1 MDSFLT
7 FLKNSPTAYHA
18 VEESARLLKA
28 AGAIELRESSTWS
41 LQAGKSYFVIR
52 GGSLIAFRLP
62 ESKPLSLLLLASH
75 TDSPALKL
83 KPHAEFIKEGM
94 SQIACEVYG
103 APLLSSWLNR
113 DLAIAG
119 KVLFK
124 DTQGAFQEALVN
136 LTDSKLTI
144 PQLAIHL
151 DRKVN
156 DEGLLLNKQEHLNA
170 LYGLNPPEEGF
181 LVRSLKHKLPLQ
193 ELLAHDLFLYPIEEP
208 AFIGSDQNLLAGYRL
223 DNLASV
229 YPMVQAFASSPASNR
244 LDLIALFDHEE
255 IGSQTSSGA
264 ESPFFSHTLE
274 RALIALNVTREEH
287 LRLMANSLAL
297 SVDLA
302 HALHPNYSDKHDP
315 RHKPLLGS
323 GVIVKTSAQKRYA
336 TEASAAKRLFEA
348 AEKANIKLSSFA
360 ARNDLPS
367 GTTIGPIHAA
377 LTGMETIDLGIAQL
391 SMHSARELIA
401 RSDVDQLEKLF
412 KTLLQKNQN

>member
-18 VEESARLLKA
+18 VEESAKRLKA
-28 AGAIELRESSTWS
+28 SGASELSETSAWS
-41 LQAGKSYFVIR
+41 LQQGKAYFVKR
-52 GGSLIAFRLP
+52 AGSLIAFRLP
-62 ESKPLSLLLLASH
+62 KSKPQSLLLFASH

-83 KPHAEFIKEGM
+83 KPQAEFTKEGM
-94 SQIACEVYG
+94 SQIACEIYG

-124 DTQGAFQEALVN
+124 DTQGALQEALVN
-136 LTDSKLTI
+136 LADIKLTI

-156 DEGLLLNKQEHLNA
+156 DEGLILNKQEHLNA
-170 LYGLNPPEEGF
+170 LFGINPPEEGF
-181 LVRSLKHKLPLQ
+181 LIRSLKNRLPLQ
-193 ELLAHDLFLYPIEEP
+193 ELLAHDLFLYPVEEP
-208 AFIGSDQNLLAGYRL
+208 AFLGADQNLLAGYRL
-223 DNLASV
+223 DNLASL
-229 YPMVQAFASSPASNR
+229 YPMVEAFAESTASDR
-244 LDLIALFDHEE
+244 LDLVALFDHEE

-264 ESPFFSHTLE
+264 ESPFFAHTLE
-274 RALIALNVTREEH
+274 RALLGLQVSREDQ
-287 LRLMANSLAL
+287 LILTANSLAI

-315 RHKPLLGS
+315 RHKPLLGG
-323 GVIVKTSAQKRYA
+323 GVIIKTSAQKRYA
-336 TEASAAKRLFEA
+336 TEASAAKRLFQA
-348 AEKANIKLSSFA
+348 AEKANVPLTTFA

-377 LTGMETIDLGIAQL
+377 LTGMETIDLGIAEL

-412 KTLLQKNQN
+412 KTLLLM